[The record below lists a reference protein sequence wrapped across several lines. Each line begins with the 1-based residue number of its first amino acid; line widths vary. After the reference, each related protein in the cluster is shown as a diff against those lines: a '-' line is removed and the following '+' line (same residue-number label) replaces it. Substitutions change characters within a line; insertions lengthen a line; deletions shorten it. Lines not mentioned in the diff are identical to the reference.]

1 MTIGKKTIYQMMVG
15 IAVLLIIGTWNFDF
29 LNRVYFARQAT
40 SLGIILNGFI
50 VTIFLLGLFRI
61 ITALR
66 HYAFEEEQV
75 NIFLEGSDTDDRYV
89 LSILSPDSIIYR
101 RHQKT
106 RKLFDKKVP
115 INHGAIVS
123 AMLAEESLYLSFP
136 KFVNNILILT
146 GVFGTIVSLIL
157 ALTGAGAVLKSSST
171 GEGMWL
177 IIHGMNT
184 ALNTTATAIVCFFF
198 FTYFYHR
205 LTDVQTYVFGKIE
218 KAVMLYIVPE
228 FAFDAETVNYNTQ
241 KMIRNLS
248 ELAESINERSRII
261 TDAVSS
267 LNEHNAEQAE
277 KTDLLAK
284 RQGEALLNSQAMVAM
299 LEKIRDTLEAGF
311 RLK

>member
-29 LNRVYFARQAT
+29 LNRVYFAKQAT
-40 SLGIILNGFI
+40 SLGIILNSFI
-50 VTIFLLGLFRI
+50 VTLFLLGLFKI

-66 HYAFEEEQV
+66 HYSFEEEQV
-75 NIFLEGSDTDDRYV
+75 DIFIEGSETDDRYV
-89 LSILSPDSIIYR
+89 LSALSPDSIIYR
-101 RHQKT
+101 RHRKT
-106 RKLFDKKVP
+106 KNLFDKKVP

-136 KFVNNILILT
+136 KFVNNILILS

-198 FTYFYHR
+198 FTYFFHK

-228 FAFDAETVNYNTQ
+228 FAFDSETVNYNTQ
-241 KMIRNLS
+241 KMIKNLE

-299 LEKIRDTLEAGF
+299 LEKIRETLEAGF

>member
-29 LNRVYFARQAT
+29 LNRVYFAKQAT

-50 VTIFLLGLFRI
+50 VTLFLLGLFKI

-66 HYAFEEEQV
+66 HYSFEEEQV
-75 NIFLEGSDTDDRYV
+75 DIFLEGSETDDRYV

-106 RKLFDKKVP
+106 KNLFDKKVP

-136 KFVNNILILT
+136 KFVNNILILS

-198 FTYFYHR
+198 FTYFFHK

-228 FAFDAETVNYNTQ
+228 FAFDSETVNYNTQ
-241 KMIRNLS
+241 RMIKNLA

-267 LNEHNAEQAE
+267 LNEHNAAQAAR
-277 KTDLLAK
+277 TDLLAK
-284 RQGEALLNSQAMVAM
+284 RQGEALLNSQAMVTM
-299 LEKIRDTLEAGF
+299 LEKIRETLEAGF

>member
-29 LNRVYFARQAT
+29 LNRVYFAKQAT
-40 SLGIILNGFI
+40 SLGIILNSFI
-50 VTIFLLGLFRI
+50 VTLFLLGLFKI

-66 HYAFEEEQV
+66 HYSFEEEQV
-75 NIFLEGSDTDDRYV
+75 DIFIEGSETDDRYV
-89 LSILSPDSIIYR
+89 LSVLSPDSIIYR
-101 RHQKT
+101 RHRKT
-106 RKLFDKKVP
+106 KNLFDKKVP

-136 KFVNNILILT
+136 KFVNNILILS

-198 FTYFYHR
+198 FTYFFHK

-228 FAFDAETVNYNTQ
+228 FAFDSETVNYNTQ
-241 KMIRNLS
+241 KMIKNLE

-299 LEKIRDTLEAGF
+299 LEKIRETLEAGF

>member
-29 LNRVYFARQAT
+29 LNRVYFAKQAT
-40 SLGIILNGFI
+40 PLGIILNGFI
-50 VTIFLLGLFRI
+50 VTLFLLGLLKI

-66 HYAFEEEQV
+66 HYSFEEEQV
-75 NIFLEGSDTDDRYV
+75 DIFLEGSEADDRYV

-101 RHQKT
+101 RHRKT
-106 RKLFDKKVP
+106 KNLFDKKVP

-136 KFVNNILILT
+136 KFVNNILILS

-157 ALTGAGAVLKSSST
+157 ALTGAGAVLKASTT

-198 FTYFYHR
+198 FTYFFHK

-228 FAFDAETVNYNTQ
+228 FAFDSETVNYNTQ
-241 KMIRNLS
+241 KMIKNLS
-248 ELAESINERSRII
+248 ELAENINERSRII

-267 LNEHNAEQAE
+267 LNEHNAAQAE

-284 RQGEALLNSQAMVAM
+284 RQGEALQNSQAMVSM
-299 LEKIRDTLEAGF
+299 LEKIRETLEAGF